1 MEVAGQWRREWAG
14 TAEYGKVTEG
24 GVTKRVAR
32 AMEVLHASAPGAR
45 VRVLRAAYHSTAG
58 PGVPASSYMLQSSRR
73 VISSGYDFVEPTS
86 LPSKPLEI
94 SSIPLETLDS
104 DVEKQ
109 NYKVTEPD
117 DLDISEPSKWRSG
130 VGRSSIRMPSE
141 ESSSADNASII
152 DLDSRTNQRNSF
164 KSHIYEHNEDRIK
177 PNHPKNNRVSPL
189 LDAPVTLSTL
199 KYKSL
204 LNGSDDWNNRRK
216 SYSFEDTAP
225 LNKMILD
232 RKDRFAIESSTD
244 SGICKSSEIVNDV
257 DSARQ
262 YKRDRKPETQDETFK
277 DWLYKN
283 RVGHP
288 MKPVKEHSVTPDRL
302 SDNNITLQSSGKVCI
317 TLPVAI
323 ETENGY
329 EYRKSLNVDENDRK
343 SKKVEFCKTELHF
356 AADTGTVNIIATDE
370 KPPPTNDFRRRRS
383 AFVPISDRFEKSVT
397 LFGEKTD
404 FHGSSKTE
412 YFSSYSTNDVGDSDE
427 NTAATKSILK
437 NKIPKPKPYLLGEN
451 MSLGDDDNVKNGS
464 VDDNNGI
471 SGVTLVNA
479 QLQADKIYCNETR
492 PSYSTSSGSTA
503 ILQKSYRTTN
513 EGTFRQGSFR
523 KTSAKPVV
531 ETDKHLRL
539 SSEKDDLSTNS
550 VKRKLQMIQKSPT
563 LGISNTR
570 QLRDSDL
577 MYFGIAKDRKFDSNS
592 HERHENKLYDKNN
605 EQEEIFESVRLV
617 RKISS
622 SVCSS
627 DMESDDAPEYQ
638 NILYKANYT
647 PVPAPRGRNKYD
659 IEIETRSR
667 NLNSIEEQDNDDVPT
682 TLRRSRLRRQETTS
696 SSSRSISEPPKA
708 NRLRHKEPN
717 PQKSSS
723 RNSPSLRMK
732 KDDFN
737 KVLDIAEETV
747 SKDSS
752 SLYVN
757 LRPKE
762 RHRAND
768 KKDLKQ
774 QTRIKT
780 QSNLT
785 EKNNTMERVKARNTN
800 QDEDGKKKAVRSDS
814 LKNKSN
820 VNESSPTRKTRVQR
834 TEKLVTP
841 ELPHSGRRNRIEES
855 IYDRSNTKSG
865 KDLTSAQKDDRI
877 RSLHRHAKPLPDANN
892 SLKKQDTLRVDTTK
906 DFKEN
911 FDIKHITHP
920 TINNNLTSI
929 SQKTKPSSKS
939 KNKIP
944 DNYNDTK
951 KSRRSEYVIN
961 YDDKEGTVSSIR
973 KVRSKHGSETKI
985 RSAKENKENATI
997 EHNVRIKQIN
1007 KIALQKIPDQKEKGF
1022 MGKARKSKTHIQR
1035 PCHLL

>member
-1 MEVAGQWRREWAG
+1 MDVAGQWRREWAG

-94 SSIPLETLDS
+94 SSIPLETIDS
-104 DVEKQ
+104 DVENQ

-130 VGRSSIRMPSE
+130 VVRNSIRMPSE

-152 DLDSRTNQRNSF
+152 DLDSRTNRRNSF
-164 KSHIYEHNEDRIK
+164 KSHVFEYNEDRIK

-225 LNKMILD
+225 LNKIILD

-262 YKRDRKPETQDETFK
+262 YKKDRKSEDETFK

-283 RVGHP
+283 RASHA
-288 MKPVKEHSVTPDRL
+288 MKTVKEHSVTPDRL

-329 EYRKSLNVDENDRK
+329 EYRKSPNVDENDRK

-404 FHGSSKTE
+404 FHGIKKSE

-451 MSLGDDDNVKNGS
+451 MSLGDDDNVSNVKNGS
-464 VDDNNGI
+464 VDDNNVI

-492 PSYSTSSGSTA
+492 PSYSTNSGSTA
-503 ILQKSYRTTN
+503 FLQKSYRTTN

-523 KTSAKPVV
+523 KTSTKPVL
-531 ETDKHLRL
+531 ETSKHLQL
-539 SSEKDDLSTNS
+539 SSDKDENLSTNS
-550 VKRKLQMIQKSPT
+550 VKRKLQIIQKSPT

-570 QLRDSDL
+570 QLKESDL
-577 MYFGIAKDRKFDSNS
+577 MYFGIAKDRESEPNS
-592 HERHENKLYDKNN
+592 LERHENKLYDKNN

-638 NILYKANYT
+638 NILYKTNYT
-647 PVPAPRGRNKYD
+647 PVPAPRGRNQYD
-659 IEIETRSR
+659 IEIETRTR

-682 TLRRSRLRRQETTS
+682 TLRRSRLRRQETSS

-708 NRLRHKEPN
+708 RLRHKELN
-717 PQKSSS
+717 SQKISS

-732 KDDFN
+732 RNDFS
-737 KVLDIAEETV
+737 KELDIAEETV

-762 RHRAND
+762 RHSTND
-768 KKDLKQ
+768 KKDIKQ
-774 QTRIKT
+774 QPRIKL
-780 QSNLT
+780 QSNIT
-785 EKNNTMERVKARNTN
+785 EKNNTIERVKARNTN
-800 QDEDGKKKAVRSDS
+800 QDEDGKKKVVRSDS
-814 LKNKSN
+814 LRNKIN

-855 IYDRSNTKSG
+855 ICDKSKNTTRE
-865 KDLTSAQKDDRI
+865 KDLTYGQKDHRI
-877 RSLHRHAKPLPDANN
+877 RSLHRHAKPVPDTNN

-929 SQKTKPSSKS
+929 QSKPSPKS

-944 DNYNDTK
+944 ENYHDTK

-961 YDDKEGTVSSIR
+961 YDDKEGTVSSVR
-973 KVRSKHGSETKI
+973 KVRPKHGSEIKS

-1007 KIALQKIPDQKEKGF
+1007 KIAL
-1022 MGKARKSKTHIQR
+1022 RK
-1035 PCHLL
+1035 

>member
-951 KSRRSEYVIN
+951 KSRR
-961 YDDKEGTVSSIR
+961 K
-973 KVRSKHGSETKI
+973 
-985 RSAKENKENATI
+985 
-997 EHNVRIKQIN
+997 
-1007 KIALQKIPDQKEKGF
+1007 KIPDQKEKGF